1 MKRDGRS
8 IPESCSSCQPD
19 NRLRQH
25 AEKILK
31 EGKTV
36 PSAGPIPGNM
46 EEALHELRLMQIE
59 KELLCDELSQAKA
72 ELEKNQTF
80 LGDVIENSG
89 ALVFVKDRDG
99 RYQLVNRKW
108 LEVTGFERE
117 DVLGS
122 TDAML
127 FPAPIAEQFR
137 ANDLEA
143 MTLDAVV
150 EKEETLEDE
159 NGRQYF
165 ISIKFPLRDENGSVI
180 GICGMT
186 TDITKRKEAEQAL
199 AREREFI
206 DAIFNSVP
214 GMLYLYDAEGRLVRW
229 NKKHE
234 TMTGYTAEELSGMQL
249 FDWYKGDK
257 KSQAAV
263 TKGVQTTFEKGFGE
277 AEAELQKKDGTTIP
291 MYFTASTLSLDDKQY
306 FTGIG
311 IDITERKR
319 TETEREKLQFQLV
332 QAQKMEAIGRL
343 AGGVAHD
350 FNNML
355 GVILGHVELA
365 LKTISPENPLSG
377 HLHEIHKAADRSA
390 NLTRQLLGFAR
401 RQAISPRIL
410 DFNETVGG
418 ALKMLQRLI
427 GEDIDLVWEPTDDLC
442 LVKMDPSQ
450 VDQILANLCIN
461 ARDAIS
467 GVGKVSIKTRLAV
480 FDRKR
485 CSNHPGIA
493 PGEYVRLTVR
503 DDGRGIDKEILDKL
517 FEPFFTTKDIGKGT
531 GLGLATVYGI
541 VRQNN
546 GSIDVYSEPGMGT
559 TFEVYLPRH
568 KGAID
573 RPPHNGN
580 GDRVCG
586 GHETILLVE
595 DEPAILAVSAS
606 MLELLGYKVLA
617 AGTPGAAIELAQK
630 HRGEI
635 DLLMT
640 DVVMPKMNGREL
652 VDRLRK
658 LNLKFKTLFMSG
670 YTINVISHHR
680 GLDEGVH
687 FIQKP
692 FSHENLA
699 VKVRETLES
708 DSNL

>member
-1 MKRDGRS
+1 
-8 IPESCSSCQPD
+8 
-19 NRLRQH
+19 
-25 AEKILK
+25 
-31 EGKTV
+31 
-36 PSAGPIPGNM
+36 M
-46 EEALHELRLMQIE
+46 EEALHELRLMNIE

-80 LGDVIENSG
+80 LGDVIDNSG

-99 RYQLVNRKW
+99 CYHLVNRKW
-108 LEVTGFERE
+108 LEITGFKRE
-117 DVLGS
+117 DVLGR

-150 EKEETLEDE
+150 EKEEMLEDE
-159 NGRQYF
+159 NGRRYF
-165 ISIKFPLRDENGSVI
+165 ISIKFPLRDENGAVI

-186 TDITKRKEAEQAL
+186 TDITKRKEAEQTL
-199 AREREFI
+199 VRERKFI

-249 FDWYKGDK
+249 FDWYKGDE

-263 TKGVQTTFEKGFGE
+263 TKGVQVTFEKGFGE
-277 AEAELQKKDGTTIP
+277 AEADLQKKDGTTIP

-319 TETEREKLQFQLV
+319 TDTEREKLQFQLV
-332 QAQKMEAIGRL
+332 QAQKMESVGRL

-355 GVILGHVELA
+355 TVILGHVELA
-365 LKTISPENPLSG
+365 LQTISPENPLSV
-377 HLHEIHKAADRSA
+377 HLREILKAADRSA

-401 RQAISPRIL
+401 RQAISPKIL
-410 DFNETVGG
+410 DFNETVAG
-418 ALKMLQRLI
+418 ALNMLHRLI
-427 GEDIDLVWEPTDDLC
+427 GEDIELVWEPTDELC

-461 ARDAIS
+461 ARDAIA
-467 GVGKVSIKTRLAV
+467 GVGKVTIKTSLTV
-480 FDRKR
+480 FDRNH
-485 CSNHPGIA
+485 CSNHPGFS
-493 PGEYVRLTVR
+493 PGDYIRLAVS

-546 GSIDVYSEPGMGT
+546 GAIDVCGEPGTGT

-568 KGAID
+568 KGEID
-573 RPPHNGN
+573 CPPHNGN
-580 GDRVCG
+580 GDRVAG

-606 MLELLGYKVLA
+606 MLERLGYKVLT
-617 AGTPGAAIELAQK
+617 AGTPWDAIELARK

-640 DVVMPKMNGREL
+640 DVVMPKMNGRDL
-652 VDRLRK
+652 ADRLRK
-658 LNLKFKTLFMSG
+658 LNLEFKTLFMSG
-670 YTINVISHHR
+670 YSMNVISHHR
-680 GLDEGVH
+680 VLDQGVH

-699 VKVRETLES
+699 VKVREILES
-708 DSNL
+708 ESKL